1 MRRLIYLSACLSL
14 TLFTA
19 CHGRQAHDP
28 VPDPAKTYPFTHGD
42 SLIQGTIADPAILNP
57 VLASD
62 SASFAVTGLVF
73 NSLLRYDKNLN
84 LEGELAERWEVSP
97 DGKLITFHLR
107 KNITFHDGQPLTA
120 ADVQFTL
127 ETYLNPKVK
136 TAYRSNYTSISKFK
150 ALDAL
155 TFRVWYQ
162 EPFAPALQSLAGM
175 SILPKHLLADKDINT
190 ADAFNNHPIG
200 SGPYV
205 FKSWKRA
212 EAVTLES
219 NPHYFEGRPGLQRLI
234 FRIIPDMSVQ
244 YLELQNGALDTMDLT
259 PSQFNR
265 EGNQPAFLQ
274 RFNKYRYLAPQY
286 TYLGFNLKNPLFQDI
301 RVRRAIGLAI
311 NRQALVDSVLE
322 GLGTVGTGPYTPSS
336 WAYPTDARTLP
347 FDPAAAKQLLME
359 AGFTYTPDGRLQK
372 NGKSVAFTI
381 LTNQGNLNREQ
392 TATIIQAQLKAIG
405 MDVQI
410 RIIAWSSL
418 LSEFINKRKFD
429 ALIMGWSLAQDP
441 DLFDIWHSS
450 KTGEFEFNHVSY
462 VNPQVD
468 ALLVE
473 GRRTFD
479 PARRIAVYR
488 QVHALIAAD
497 LPYIFL
503 YVPDSLVTV
512 HRRVLGIK
520 VEKAGISYNF
530 IKWFVPREFQKYPE
544 QIQ

>member
-1 MRRLIYLSACLSL
+1 
-14 TLFTA
+14 
-19 CHGRQAHDP
+19 
-28 VPDPAKTYPFTHGD
+28 VPDPAKNYPTAYGD

-84 LEGELAERWEVSP
+84 LEGELAERWEVSA
-97 DGKLITFHLR
+97 DGKVITFHLH
-107 KNITFHDGQPLTA
+107 KNVTFHDGQPLTA
-120 ADVQFTL
+120 ADVEFTL
-127 ETYLNPKVK
+127 ATYLNPNVK
-136 TAYRSNYTSISKFK
+136 TAYRSNYTSILKFQ
-150 ALDAL
+150 ALDDL
-155 TFRVWYQ
+155 TFRVWYR

-175 SILPKHLLADKDINT
+175 SILPRHLLLGKDINT
-190 ADAFNNHPIG
+190 ADEFNSHPVG
-200 SGPYV
+200 SGPYI

-212 EAVTLES
+212 ETVTLEA
-219 NPHYFEGRPGLQRLI
+219 NQNYFEGRPCLQRMI
-234 FRIIPDMSVQ
+234 FRVIPDMSVQ
-244 YLELQNGALDTMDLT
+244 FLELQNGALDTMDLT

-265 EGNQPAFLQ
+265 EGQQPDFLQ
-274 RFNKYRYLAPQY
+274 RFNKYRFAAPQY

-322 GLGTVGTGPYTPSS
+322 GLGTIGTGPYTPSS
-336 WAYPTDARTLP
+336 WAYPPDAQALP
-347 FDPAAAKQLLME
+347 YDPTAAKKLLLE
-359 AGFTYTPDGRLQK
+359 AGYAYAPDGHLSK
-372 NGKSVAFTI
+372 DGKLVTFTI

-392 TATIIQAQLKAIG
+392 TATIIQSQLKGIG
-405 MDVQI
+405 LDVQI

-418 LSEFINKRKFD
+418 LSEFIAKRKFD

-441 DLFDIWHSS
+441 DLYDIWHSS

-462 VNPQVD
+462 SNPKVD
-468 ALLVE
+468 ALLIQ

-479 PARRIAVYR
+479 QARRVAIYR

-512 HRRVLGIK
+512 HRRVLNIK
-520 VEKAGISYNF
+520 AEKAGIGYNF

-544 QIQ
+544 PNQ